1 MSERSLQKRIFLTVI
16 LGISLMFLSFGITAY
31 YIIKKTIENS
41 FSNNLAL
48 CRTIRDQVDHFLSE
62 NINRLYDISL
72 SGSINLQ
79 DKNFISEKEA
89 LKKAYHYSIF
99 KEGVFI
105 ADRKGT
111 LLLNFPERPS
121 ELFLNI
127 LSIEPVSKALE
138 LARPVISNIY
148 TIEPSMKKVIF
159 ALVPLRDKDGN
170 LIGIVGGE
178 IDPTSPFFSGILSLE
193 GLGEDRYIEIID
205 SNGIVIASSKRT
217 RILSTSDHD
226 NFIKKSILGKKEEIA
241 TCHECH
247 SERVK
252 ANNLITLVPS
262 KIAPWAVVLKEKE
275 ELVFST
281 VTELKKTFLTLG
293 ILFTGLSLII
303 TIGVSRSIVNPVQ
316 NLIKITER
324 IADGDLSHPVPVYG
338 DDELGALSRSFEKMR
353 RRLLEYTESIKKYNL
368 ELERLVMERTLKV
381 RESKQRIQNLL
392 KKIITSQEEER
403 KRISRELH
411 DETLQDLSAILMRVD
426 MCKLYPQNIT
436 EEKIE
441 EVRRITLKAIDGI
454 FNIIQNMR
462 PSILDDL
469 GLESAIRWL
478 LSTHLKDKGIDCY
491 MKIDESIKD
500 MRFTP
505 ESEITIFRIV
515 QEAISNIAKHSNAKN
530 AFINMKLTEKN
541 LLVEIE
547 DDGDGFDIYSVFN
560 EAAMANRTGRGLG
573 LLGMKERASLIGGK
587 LKICSSRD
595 AGTRIV
601 LRIPIEAIR
610 REDDKGIDS

>member
-16 LGISLMFLSFGITAY
+16 LGISLMFLSFGITAF

-48 CRTIRDQVDHFLSE
+48 CRTIRDNVDHFLSE

-72 SGSINLQ
+72 SGSINLY
-79 DKNFISEKEA
+79 DRNFIPEKEA
-89 LKKAYHYSIF
+89 LKRAYHYSIF
-99 KEGVFI
+99 KEGIFI

-138 LARPVISNIY
+138 LARPIVSNIY
-148 TIEPSMKKVIF
+148 TVEPSMKKVVF
-159 ALVPLRDKDGN
+159 TLVPLRDKDGN

-178 IDPTSPFFSGILSLE
+178 IDPTNPFFSSILKLE
-193 GLGEDRYIEIID
+193 GLGEDRYIDVVD
-205 SNGIVIASSKRT
+205 SNGIIIASSNRR
-217 RILSTSDHD
+217 RILNFSDHD
-226 NFIKKSILGKKEEIA
+226 NFIKKRITEKREEIT

-247 SERVK
+247 TEKVISS
-252 ANNLITLVPS
+252 NIITLVPS
-262 KIAPWAVVLKEKE
+262 RIAPWAIVLKEKKE
-275 ELVFST
+275 NVFST

-293 ILFTGLSLII
+293 ILFTGISLII

-316 NLIKITER
+316 NLIKVTER
-324 IADGDLSHPVPVYG
+324 IADGDLSQPVPVYG
-338 DDELGALSRSFEKMR
+338 DDEIGTLSRSFEKMR
-353 RRLLEYTESIKKYNL
+353 KRLLEYTENIKRYNL
-368 ELERLVMERTLKV
+368 ELERLVMERTLKI

-392 KKIITSQEEER
+392 KKVITSQEEER

-426 MCKLYPQNIT
+426 MCRLYPQNIT
-436 EEKIE
+436 MEKIE
-441 EVRRITLKAIDGI
+441 EVRSITLKAIDGI

-469 GLESAIRWL
+469 GLEAAIRWL
-478 LSTHLKDKGIDCY
+478 LNSHLKEKGIGY
-491 MKIDESIKD
+491 FVRIDEKIKD
-500 MRFTP
+500 IRFSP
-505 ESEITIFRIV
+505 EVEITIFRII
-515 QEAISNIAKHSNAKN
+515 QEAITNIARHSRAEN
-530 AFINMKLTEKN
+530 AFINMKLAEKDIV
-541 LLVEIE
+541 VEIE

-560 EAAMANRTGRGLG
+560 EAAMVNRTGRGLG
-573 LLGMKERASLIGGK
+573 LLGMKERASLIGGR

-595 AGTRIV
+595 AGTRVIV
-601 LRIPIEAIR
+601 KIPLDTVR
-610 REDDKGIDS
+610 RENDKSINS